1 MPDAFPKDVQHF
13 VDHELASG
21 RYDPTDDLVVAGL
34 RALQRDRREAVEA
47 IKEGLAEFE
56 RGQGVPLDEA
66 FDEIRGRHDISPN
79 A

>member
-21 RYDPTDDLVVAGL
+21 RYDSTDDLVIAGL
-34 RALQRDRREAVEA
+34 RALQRDRQEAVEA

-66 FDEIRGRHDISPN
+66 FDEIRGRHDISPS